1 MKNKKNKVIWRSGKI
16 AKRLTKATWQL
27 TYNTNLTLTTNLLY
41 NLVIKWVN
49 ERWLYTADGLQP
61 LYDLSELLSSTFFY
75 ANYYEFSFDK
85 LCLWMP

>member
-1 MKNKKNKVIWRSGKI
+1 MEKLQRDLQKPLDKLNPYY
-16 AKRLTKATWQL
+16 QL
-27 TYNTNLTLTTNLLY
+27 TL
-41 NLVIKWVN
+41 LVIKWVN
-49 ERWLYTADGLQP
+49 ERWLYTADGLHP